1 MHGRCSRRTSTPSDS
16 SWSASARPVP
26 SSSSSSSGMVG
37 VSGWVGSTL
46 SSGGCQWAM
55 HGCGDVLLPSLD
67 VLGGWGERD
76 SVLLDSLLTVWAVA
90 APASAA
96 LRPAHRGEAA
106 CSVPRAA
113 SWGEGGSAAI
123 TTSATTNGNSNYT
136 DYTKF
141 LIPAPRN

>member
-1 MHGRCSRRTSTPSDS
+1 MSVGDAWVRGRTAAELGCS
-16 SWSASARPVP
+16 A
-26 SSSSSSSGMVG
+26 
-37 VSGWVGSTL
+37 
-46 SSGGCQWAM
+46 GG
-55 HGCGDVLLPSLD
+55 G
-67 VLGGWGERD
+67 GERD
-76 SVLLDSLLTVWAVA
+76 SVLLGSLLTVWAVA

-96 LRPAHRGEAA
+96 LRPAHRGGAA

-123 TTSATTNGNSNYT
+123 TTCATTNGNSNYT